1 MPVKDLLILSTR
13 FENFKFYT
21 IDSNVLVL
29 VSSLLLSIYEYRLLK
44 GKIKE
49 IPNSVYIFKMV
60 SIAGISVTF
69 IITLCFLAPMYGVYA
84 MYNNVNL
91 FYHFII
97 PVIAFINYFIYEK
110 HENRYKYAIYGVI
123 PMFLYSIFYITNI
136 LVHLE
141 EGISFKYDFYGFL
154 QGNINNIYFV
164 VPLMYLLG
172 YLLSLLTIFLNRKLA
187 K

>member
-49 IPNSVYIFKMV
+49 IPNNVYIFKMV
-60 SIAGISVTF
+60 SIVGISVTF
-69 IITLCFLAPMYGVYA
+69 IITLFFLTPMYGIYG
-84 MYNNVNL
+84 MYNNTNL
-91 FYHFII
+91 FYHFVI
-97 PVIAFINYFIYEK
+97 PIIAFINYFIYEK

-172 YLLSLLTIFLNRKLA
+172 YVLSLLTIFLNKKLA